1 MLTFRIYFVVVN
13 INSRR
18 LRGYSIR
25 VSSDTALPPPESSC
39 YTDPGIVTLST
50 IIEKDCERT
59 ARYVWLYQD
68 NGDGREVPMLAICEV
83 QVFGMLTLIYY

>member
-1 MLTFRIYFVVVN
+1 MLTFRIYFVVRN

-18 LRGYSIR
+18 LSGYSIR
-25 VSSDTALPPPESSC
+25 VTNDTALPESSC
-39 YTDPGIVTLST
+39 YSDPGNVTLPT

-59 ARYVWLYQD
+59 VRYVWFYQD
-68 NGDGREVPMLAICEV
+68 KGNIHEVPMLAICEV